1 MQISDLTTKIRKYS
15 VQTLE
20 CVQRLLMSVSK
31 KYCEIRFGVSVNCAK
46 FRYYYSEQSVQILM
60 IMFKS
65 HYSHSPRL

>member
-31 KYCEIRFGVSVNCAK
+31 KYCEIRFGAK

-60 IMFKS
+60 IKFKS